1 MLGLDLE
8 YTLATFFA
16 GAFGIFSVRDIKN
29 RGQFFVS
36 AALALLGYVLVLTA
50 SWLFLSTPFD
60 LYARELVYAA
70 IGASFTITASL
81 FLWTVERVFDI
92 TTDLTLLE
100 LSDTNNKPLKDL
112 SLRAPGSFN
121 HSLQVANL
129 AEAAADRIGAHS
141 LLARVGALYH
151 DIGKMRK
158 PEYFV
163 ENQRTGS
170 NPHAQLKPRMS
181 ALIIASHVKE
191 GLEMG
196 KEYNLPEKVLKF
208 IPSHHGT
215 ARIEYFYRKAVG
227 ATDEVDPP
235 VLESEF
241 RYPGPKPDSKET
253 GILMLADSVEAAS
266 RSLDS
271 PSHKNLKSL
280 IDLIFQER
288 IEDGQLD
295 ETDLTFQDLRI
306 IKETFL
312 KMLLGIYHVRVKYP
326 DQEVEE
332 SEETGPTVV
341 AVEGETPYEDVTVD
355 VEEGPWGIDLES
367 PDTEAL
373 DAVPGLRDPR
383 EPRPELAQASPHDRA
398 EREKGTEQKM
408 PPDVPEAA
416 SRDER
421 TDEPSLSVSE
431 QDPSSESDAASSDK
445 SSEGEKEASPDSKE

>member
-1 MLGLDLE
+1 
-8 YTLATFFA
+8 
-16 GAFGIFSVRDIKN
+16 
-29 RGQFFVS
+29 
-36 AALALLGYVLVLTA
+36 
-50 SWLFLSTPFD
+50 
-60 LYARELVYAA
+60 
-70 IGASFTITASL
+70 
-81 FLWTVERVFDI
+81 
-92 TTDLTLLE
+92 
-100 LSDTNNKPLKDL
+100 
-112 SLRAPGSFN
+112 
-121 HSLQVANL
+121 
-129 AEAAADRIGAHS
+129 
-141 LLARVGALYH
+141 
-151 DIGKMRK
+151 
-158 PEYFV
+158 
-163 ENQRTGS
+163 
-170 NPHAQLKPRMS
+170 
-181 ALIIASHVKE
+181 
-191 GLEMG
+191 
-196 KEYNLPEKVLKF
+196 
-208 IPSHHGT
+208 
-215 ARIEYFYRKAVG
+215 VG
-227 ATDEVDPP
+227 ATDEEDPP

-383 EPRPELAQASPHDRA
+383 EPRPELAQASPHYRA

-431 QDPSSESDAASSDK
+431 QDPSSESDAASPDE
-445 SSEGEKEASPDSKE
+445 SSEDEKEASPDSKE